1 MAFCRFAS
9 LNAEEIWTL
18 LSEKDSK
25 REKRERNSLKVFLM
39 SICKNTDV
47 RKRTEEK
54 IADS

>member
-1 MAFCRFAS
+1 MVFCRFAS
-9 LNAEEIWTL
+9 LNAEEISTL

-25 REKRERNSLKVFLM
+25 REKRERNSLKVFLE
-39 SICKNTDV
+39 SICKNTEV